1 MKSIFPKA
9 AVVMAMSQLVACVT
23 QESQVVMQ
31 QKEGYAVTHDGVKIS
46 YELIGPSDAPVL
58 WVEYPWSGGWRKK
71 QGFPKSLLGSLSSRL
86 EHRYLSS

>member
-9 AVVMAMSQLVACVT
+9 AVVMAMSLLVSCVT

-31 QKEGYAVTHDGVKIS
+31 QKEGYALTDDGVKIS

-58 WVEYPWSGGWRKK
+58 WVGYPWSRGWT
-71 QGFPKSLLGSLSSRL
+71 
-86 EHRYLSS
+86 E

>member
-23 QESQVVMQ
+23 QESQVVMR

-46 YELIGPSDAPVL
+46 MS
-58 WVEYPWSGGWRKK
+58 
-71 QGFPKSLLGSLSSRL
+71 
-86 EHRYLSS
+86 